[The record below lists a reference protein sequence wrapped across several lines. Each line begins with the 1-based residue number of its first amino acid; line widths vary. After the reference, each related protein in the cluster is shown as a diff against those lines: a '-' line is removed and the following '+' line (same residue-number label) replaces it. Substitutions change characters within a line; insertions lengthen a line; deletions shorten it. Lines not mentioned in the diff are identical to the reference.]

1 MSAGNRARRREAGLL
16 PEPGKCVARNRH
28 GNPCRLAPVKGAAV
42 CHKHGGSAP
51 QVRRKAA
58 ERIANA
64 SDIAV
69 LQILAL
75 MQAPDTPSAVKLAA
89 AKDLLDRADVKG
101 KTTVELEVKPWEELL
116 SGIVADVPKNGELP
130 MRQFE
135 RPSDEPVVVASE
147 RVEDDYMPDNSDYGY
162 PEAQGSGL
170 PETWHPPTVEGQHR
184 RASAAPARPVVRGD
198 DAPPP
203 PRYAST
209 VSGPRSR
216 RDPRPRR

>member
-101 KTTVELEVKPWEELL
+101 KTTVELEVKPWEEVLA
-116 SGIVADVPKNGELP
+116 GIVADVPDGTP
-130 MRQFE
+130 MREFHHPE
-135 RPSDEPVVVASE
+135 AENAPVLVDSE
-147 RVEDDYMPDNSDYGY
+147 RADDYLPDNSDYSRADAASPAASDDG
-162 PEAQGSGL
+162 
-170 PETWHPPTVEGQHR
+170 PPAVEGAHR
-184 RASAAPARPVVRGD
+184 RANDVPARPQANGD
-198 DAPPP
+198 DRPPP
-203 PRYAST
+203 ARFSPTPRT
-209 VSGPRSR
+209 
-216 RDPRPRR
+216 PRRGRPHR